1 MSLKVLVHTLG
12 CAKNEFDSSVLAAM
26 LENAGATLVEDVA
39 EADIVVLN
47 TCGFIVPAIEESI
60 ETARA
65 LREAMKPDA
74 RLVIAG
80 CLVNYARDEI
90 QELIPEGDVFLR
102 IEQEDEVVKMVEPG
116 RARPRAG
123 GLCPAF
129 SHYRTAQD
137 GSPSVYLKIAEGCS
151 NGCRYCAIP
160 RIRGRQRSFPREAII
175 AEAERLARTGAREF
189 VLVAQDLSTYG
200 FERGERDA
208 LERLV
213 RELAGRLEAATGDGS
228 FWIRLLYMN
237 PDNVNL
243 ARLEALFS
251 IPRVVPYFDIPVQS
265 GSSAVLRRMG
275 RRKSAHEIA
284 ELFEGIRARFPE
296 SFIRTSLMVG
306 FPGETDDEF
315 AETLDFV
322 ERVEP
327 DYCAV
332 FAYSPMPGTPAYEDS
347 PRVRDDD
354 IAWRVRELSELVD
367 SISFARHLAREGSDI
382 EVLIEDLAARSD
394 FAGRIDD
401 GDDAFARGTDPE
413 RHHSGSRAAGRPRDS
428 QGAGTRT
435 DRNVATSDPEPHA
448 PDTQPGPSAP
458 ALQHDRHAPDT
469 QPGPHAQAVQP
480 DLRAPDSQ
488 PGASFSDLPHDPYT
502 ADVPHASWVETG
514 RHIGQAPDIDG
525 QVFLLRER
533 DSDAR
538 AAGSDHAAKRA
549 LKTGHVSGATL
560 AKGAIVRA
568 RIVRVEGF
576 DCYAIPLASTS
587 LASTSP
593 ASSPLASTPLA
604 STPPA
609 STPPASSPPAS
620 TPLAASSKPSAPG
633 GTDAGAESDP
643 RGQPAGP
650 RGSTESAAEP
660 KRSALE
666 PHRTVVGDA
675 GTSACPARDLH
686 PGVPSFENASAPSN
700 RSLRPRE
707 TVCRTQSRSAAFSI
721 APPAGRVIS

>member
-80 CLVNYARDEI
+80 CLVNYAHDGIR
-90 QELIPEGDVFLR
+90 ELMPEGDVFLT
-102 IEQEDEVVKMVEPG
+102 IEEEDEVVKMVAPG
-116 RARPRAG
+116 RARPRAV
-123 GLCPAF
+123 GLCPAL

-151 NGCRYCAIP
+151 NDCRYCAIP
-160 RIRGRQRSFPREAII
+160 RIRGRQRSFPREAVI

-200 FERGERDA
+200 LERGERDA

-213 RELAGRLEAATGDGS
+213 RELAERLQAATGDGS

-251 IPRVVPYFDIPVQS
+251 IPHVVPYFDIPVQS
-265 GSSAVLRRMG
+265 GSTAVLRRMG
-275 RRKSAHEIA
+275 RRKSADEIA

-327 DYCAV
+327 EYCAV
-332 FAYSPMPGTPAYEDS
+332 FAYSPMPGTPAYGDS
-347 PRVRDDD
+347 PRVRDDV

-367 SISFARHLAREGSDI
+367 SISFARLLAREGSEI
-382 EVLIEDLAARSD
+382 EVLVEDLAARSD
-394 FAGRIDD
+394 LAGAING
-401 GDDAFARGTDPE
+401 GDDSLARSTNPDSSLSDSCARGRPCD
-413 RHHSGSRAAGRPRDS
+413 SRAAD
-428 QGAGTRT
+428 TRS
-435 DRNVATSDPEPHA
+435 DRNAVTMEREPHA
-448 PDTQPGPSAP
+448 SDTRSGIRHIDPPPDT
-458 ALQHDRHAPDT
+458 HT
-469 QPGPHAQAVQP
+469 
-480 DLRAPDSQ
+480 
-488 PGASFSDLPHDPYT
+488 T
-502 ADVPHASWVETG
+502 DVPCGTWVAAG

-525 QVFLLRER
+525 QVFLFREQNSHATGR
-533 DSDAR
+533 VG
-538 AAGSDHAAKRA
+538 GSDCAVKRA
-549 LKTGHVSGATL
+549 MKTERASGAAL
-560 AKGAIVRA
+560 AKGTIIRA

-576 DCYAIPLASTS
+576 DCYAIPLASTP
-587 LASTSP
+587 LAFSSTPSTPGGTFEGAEPVPNDQPADSP
-593 ASSPLASTPLA
+593 VMNESGREPKDSSIEPHRAPFGNANTPVRPATDQHQGLPLLENVSSPLV
-604 STPPA
+604 
-609 STPPASSPPAS
+609 
-620 TPLAASSKPSAPG
+620 
-633 GTDAGAESDP
+633 
-643 RGQPAGP
+643 
-650 RGSTESAAEP
+650 
-660 KRSALE
+660 RSARL
-666 PHRTVVGDA
+666 
-675 GTSACPARDLH
+675 
-686 PGVPSFENASAPSN
+686 
-700 RSLRPRE
+700 RE
-707 TVCRTQSRSAAFSI
+707 TACRTPSRRAALAI
-721 APPAGRVIS
+721 GPPAGQVVS